1 MEVTAK
7 FNTIIEAPLVPNTKD
22 ILRQIEGYVPVNNTF
37 YLNKGISF
45 VPEARAKPIKKPEP
59 IPTLVPI
66 VLGYGFTDV
75 FCNNKKVMINSNSKI
90 DDFCVSAE
98 EQLTSINETL
108 NTGIL
113 GQYSQEYLAE
123 TRSQTPKTYNLN
135 DIITTNI
142 ENPSYKF
149 PEPKEIV
156 SYINPYN
163 FLMIE
168 PRTESPTLNVYPGA
182 YGSFEIIVYDEKSR
196 QEVTIKTNLQG
207 SSVVNSFIP
216 NVLNSW
222 YIDNSGGVSV
232 RLYYGFGGGRCNYD
246 LGQTVTTNL
255 LGSEISGTITKLG
268 NDGRD
273 YMDLNNV
280 TGTWEINMSIIGP
293 FCTEATV
300 TDVQNL
306 NDNKKIIN
314 KNTGIGKFLDNPKF
328 EKNI

>member
-1 MEVTAK
+1 
-7 FNTIIEAPLVPNTKD
+7 
-22 ILRQIEGYVPVNNTF
+22 
-37 YLNKGISF
+37 
-45 VPEARAKPIKKPEP
+45 
-59 IPTLVPI
+59 
-66 VLGYGFTDV
+66 
-75 FCNNKKVMINSNSKI
+75 MINSNSKI

-113 GQYSQEYLAE
+113 GEYSQEYLAQI
-123 TRSQTPKTYNLN
+123 RLQTPKTYNLN

-142 ENPSYKF
+142 RNPKYKF
-149 PEPKEIV
+149 PEPKEMAG
-156 SYINPYN
+156 YINPYN
-163 FLMIE
+163 FLVIE
-168 PRTESPTLNVYPGA
+168 EQENGSVLNVYPGA
-182 YGSFEIIVYDEKSR
+182 YDSFEIIVSDESY
-196 QEVTIKTNLQG
+196 QVTIKTNLQG

-232 RLYYGFGGGRCNYD
+232 RLYYGFGGKRCNYG
-246 LGQTVTTNL
+246 LGQTVICKDL
-255 LGSEISGTITKLG
+255 YPSPEGTIIKLG

-273 YMDLNNV
+273 YMDLNNIID
-280 TGTWEINMSIIGP
+280 TWGIGMRITGP
-293 FCTEATV
+293 FCPADRFTV

-306 NDNKKIIN
+306 DNNKIIIN

>member
-1 MEVTAK
+1 MEATAK

-22 ILRQIEGYVPVNNTF
+22 ILRQIEGYVPVNNKF
-37 YLNKGISF
+37 YTHG
-45 VPEARAKPIKKPEP
+45 
-59 IPTLVPI
+59 TLVPV
-66 VLGYGFTDV
+66 VLGYGFKDV
-75 FCNNKKVMINSNSKI
+75 FCNNPRRHLVPHGIPEEFKDISVIYDSPKI
-90 DDFCVSAE
+90 DDFCVSSEQQLDWINNQLFKLE
-98 EQLTSINETL
+98 EVSKKYVEET
-108 NTGIL
+108 
-113 GQYSQEYLAE
+113 QK
-123 TRSQTPKTYNLN
+123 QTPKTYNLN

-142 ENPSYKF
+142 ENPSYRF

-156 SYINPYN
+156 GYINPYD

-168 PRTESPTLNVYPGA
+168 PQFLMIERQTEPPTLNVYPGA

-222 YIDNSGGVSV
+222 YIGGVSV
-232 RLYYGFGGGRCNYD
+232 RLYYIFEGKICNYD
-246 LGQTVTTNL
+246 LGQRVMCKDL
-255 LGSEISGTITKLG
+255 LPSPEGTIIKLG

-280 TGTWEINMSIIGP
+280 IDTWGIGMRITGP
-293 FCTEATV
+293 FCTETTATV

-306 NDNKKIIN
+306 DNKIIIN